1 MGVLADLEEERFSDC
16 RFERLKN
23 SKKFWRILAAYVYLF
38 YIYLRVF
45 YLAQEHPIYKML
57 VFPNS

>member
-1 MGVLADLEEERFSDC
+1 MGVLADLEEDRFSDC

-23 SKKFWRILAAYVYLF
+23 SKKCWRILATYAYLF
-38 YIYLRVF
+38 YVYLRVF
-45 YLAQEHPIYKML
+45 YLTQEYPIYKML